1 MLHLK
6 ISVTKIAQY
15 SKWSSLFIYSGKVV
29 SESLFHAVNSEAADA
44 TCIGMYSEITCELSF
59 DISGI
64 GRP

>member
-1 MLHLK
+1 MEQFIHLFWK
-6 ISVTKIAQY
+6 T
-15 SKWSSLFIYSGKVV
+15 VV

-59 DISGI
+59 DVSGI